1 MATNSNLL
9 LRAWRASFLLTAVI
23 GHPSSGSAVE
33 HRDATSPLKICAD
46 PNNLPFSDVHGAG
59 FENRL
64 AQLVGQELGRPVLYS
79 WWAQRRGFIRN
90 TLNAGDCDAIMG
102 VPTRLDM
109 LATTRPYYRS
119 GYVFVSRADRGYALS
134 SMTDARLRN
143 LSVGVQL
150 IGNDGFNTPPAH
162 ALGDQGIVK
171 NVVGF
176 TVYGDYRES
185 SPAARIVNAV
195 EDGTIDIAAVWGPLA
210 GYFAKLSPTRL
221 AIAPIRNTEQF
232 APLAFEYDIGV
243 GVRKQDQQ
251 LRAEI
256 DDVIARRQDDIKRLL
271 DRYGVPLLSA
281 PGPGQAQYPNRP
293 AK

>member
-1 MATNSNLL
+1 MATSNKLL
-9 LRAWRASFLLTAVI
+9 LRVCRASLLLTLAI
-23 GHPSSGSAVE
+23 AYPSGSNAAE
-33 HRDATSPLKICAD
+33 HPDTRPTLRICAD
-46 PNNLPFSDVHGAG
+46 PNNLPFSDEHGAG
-59 FENRL
+59 FENQL
-64 AQLVGQELGRPVLYS
+64 AELVGHELGRRIVYT

-90 TLNAGDCDAIMG
+90 TLNAGECDAVMG
-102 VPTRLDM
+102 VPTRFDLV
-109 LATTRPYYRS
+109 ATTRPYYRS
-119 GYVFVSRADRGYALS
+119 GYVFVSRAERGYELS
-134 SMTDARLRN
+134 SMTDARLHD

-176 TVYGDYRES
+176 TVYGDYRDS
-185 SPAARIVNAV
+185 SPAARIVKAV
-195 EDGTIDIAAVWGPLA
+195 ENGEIDIAAVWGPLA
-210 GYFAKLSPTRL
+210 GYFAKLSPMPL
-221 AIAPIRNTEQF
+221 AISVIRNTEQF

-251 LRAEI
+251 LKRDI

-281 PGPGQAQYPNRP
+281 PEPGQARL

>member
-1 MATNSNLL
+1 MATSNKLL
-9 LRAWRASFLLTAVI
+9 LRACRAPLLLTLAI
-23 GHPSSGSAVE
+23 AYPSGSNAAE
-33 HRDATSPLKICAD
+33 HPDTRPTLRICAD
-46 PNNLPFSDVHGAG
+46 PNNLPFSDEHGAG
-59 FENRL
+59 FENQL
-64 AQLVGQELGRPVLYS
+64 AELVGHELGRRIVYT

-90 TLNAGDCDAIMG
+90 TLNAGECDAVMG
-102 VPTRLDM
+102 VPTRFDLV
-109 LATTRPYYRS
+109 ATTRPYYRS
-119 GYVFVSRADRGYALS
+119 GYVFVSRAERGYGLS
-134 SMTDARLRN
+134 SMTDARLHD

-176 TVYGDYRES
+176 TVYGDYRDS
-185 SPAARIVNAV
+185 SPAARIVKAV
-195 EDGTIDIAAVWGPLA
+195 ENGEIDIAAVWGPLA
-210 GYFAKLSPTRL
+210 GYFAKLSPMPL
-221 AIAPIRNTEQF
+221 AISVIRNTEQF

-243 GVRKQDQQ
+243 GVRKQDPQ
-251 LRAEI
+251 LKRDI

-281 PGPGQAQYPNRP
+281 PEPGQARL

>member
-1 MATNSNLL
+1 MATSNKLL
-9 LRAWRASFLLTAVI
+9 LRACRASLLLTLAI
-23 GHPSSGSAVE
+23 AYPSGGKAAEHPDTRPAL
-33 HRDATSPLKICAD
+33 RICAD
-46 PNNLPFSDVHGAG
+46 PNNLPFSDEHGAG
-59 FENRL
+59 FENQL
-64 AQLVGQELGRPVLYS
+64 AELVGHELGRRIVYT

-90 TLNAGDCDAIMG
+90 TLNAGECDAVMG
-102 VPTRLDM
+102 VPTRFDM
-109 LATTRPYYRS
+109 VATTRPYYRS
-119 GYVFVSRADRGYALS
+119 GYVFVSRAERGYDLS
-134 SMTDARLRN
+134 SMTDARLHD
-143 LSVGVQL
+143 LLVGVQL

-176 TVYGDYRES
+176 TVYGDYRDS
-185 SPAARIVNAV
+185 SPAARIVKAV
-195 EDGTIDIAAVWGPLA
+195 ENGEIDIAAVWGPLA
-210 GYFAKLSPTRL
+210 GYFAKLSPTPL
-221 AIAPIRNTEQF
+221 AISVIRNTEQF

-251 LRAEI
+251 LKRDI

-281 PGPGQAQYPNRP
+281 PEPGQARL